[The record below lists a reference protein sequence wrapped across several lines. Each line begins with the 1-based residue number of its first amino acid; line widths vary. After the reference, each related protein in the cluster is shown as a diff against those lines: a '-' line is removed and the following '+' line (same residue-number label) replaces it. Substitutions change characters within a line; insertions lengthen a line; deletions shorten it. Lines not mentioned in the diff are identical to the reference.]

1 MNRAY
6 TISQERKTEFKGGQY
21 VLTNRPTLSN
31 RQLPVLDRGK
41 LAQGIPGRKLEFL
54 GGFLVLALGE
64 FDFVVETQLL
74 EEPGSAN
81 AARGLE
87 KVKDYRGHVGKTSRF
102 VYDECS

>member
-1 MNRAY
+1 M
-6 TISQERKTEFKGGQY
+6 
-21 VLTNRPTLSN
+21 
-31 RQLPVLDRGK
+31 
-41 LAQGIPGRKLEFL
+41 
-54 GGFLVLALGE
+54 VLALGE